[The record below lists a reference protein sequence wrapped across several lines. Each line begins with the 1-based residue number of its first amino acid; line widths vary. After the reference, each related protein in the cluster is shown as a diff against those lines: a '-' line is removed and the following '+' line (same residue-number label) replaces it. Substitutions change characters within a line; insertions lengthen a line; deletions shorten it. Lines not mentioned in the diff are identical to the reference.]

1 MSLDQRGTDPL
12 RITQSDASPRRKAR
26 RRDRHGSSQ
35 VASIAVGTR
44 YDVSDVP
51 LQGGYVAKLCPVKAQ
66 NDALLPAEPTPPSPA
81 LERRFELGRDFE
93 DRILADLKAAHPALV
108 VVTGATSADKEQ
120 ATIDA
125 MTQGADLI
133 FGGRLPADPVGR
145 RVGKPDLLV
154 RAEAEGPPVYHPV
167 DVKHHRTLAA
177 FDKLPAL
184 CSELTDPRLAAA
196 QPDTTMST
204 RKRRDDL
211 LQLAHYQRMLQ
222 ACGMA
227 AVTNRGGIIGGEGK
241 VTWHDLDAPM
251 WLTPSSSGKKKRRS
265 TMEIYDFEFDF
276 RLDIIA
282 VAKQHLADPSVAP
295 LLVPVRISE
304 CPECPWWAHC
314 GPQLEAGAGDVSL
327 VPKVGWLQWSIH
339 RDHGVHDRAQLAKLD
354 PRTASLVAKGID
366 ARALMTTAGTRD
378 PGTPIAEL
386 IGGKRPAQ
394 VAQLEAAS
402 IHTAA
407 DVLVLCATTATY
419 SGSGL
424 SSLPAQIDLARA
436 VLGPEPAY
444 RRRGLPALD
453 VPRGG
458 VELDLDLENV
468 EDGVYLWGALVTD
481 RSEIGVETGYRA
493 FAGWDPMTPEVEGLL
508 FEELWG
514 WLEDLRATVHGA
526 GKTFRAYCYN
536 TGVEGGHLR
545 RLAALAGREQEVEGF
560 LGSDEWVDL
569 LRVFDSQ
576 LITGGGA
583 GLKVVA
589 SLAGYRWPVDEPG
602 GAESM
607 LLYETAVG
615 AAEEDEKL
623 KARKWLLDYNRG
635 DVEATLALRE
645 WMDRGGAM
653 IPSIETVN
661 LDGL

>member
-1 MSLDQRGTDPL
+1 M
-12 RITQSDASPRRKAR
+12 
-26 RRDRHGSSQ
+26 
-35 VASIAVGTR
+35 GTR
-44 YDVSDVP
+44 YDVSQVP

-93 DRILADLKAAHPALV
+93 DRILADLNAAHADLV
-108 VVTGATSADKEQ
+108 MIIGETSADKEK
-120 ATIDA
+120 ATLDA
-125 MTQGADLI
+125 MTQGAELI

-154 RAEAEGPPVYHPV
+154 RAGAEGPPVYHPV

-184 CSELTDPRLAAA
+184 CSELTDPSLVAA
-196 QPDTTMST
+196 QPDPTMST

-227 AVTNRGGIIGGEGK
+227 AVDNRGGIIGVEGR

-251 WLTPSSSGKKKRRS
+251 WLTPSSTGKKKRRS

-295 LLVPVRISE
+295 LLVPVRIAE
-304 CPECPWWAHC
+304 CPECPWWGHC

-339 RDHGVHDRAQLAKLD
+339 QAHGVHDRAQLAKLD
-354 PRTASLVAKGID
+354 PHTASLVADGID
-366 ARALMTTAGTRD
+366 LSGLMVAAKAVD
-378 PGTPIAEL
+378 PSTPVAEL
-386 IGGKRPAQ
+386 VGSKRPAQ
-394 VAQLEAAS
+394 VAKLAAAG

-407 DVLVLCATTATY
+407 DALTLCAITASY

-436 VLGPEPAY
+436 VLAPGPVY
-444 RRRGLPALD
+444 RRRALAALE
-453 VPRGG
+453 VPRAD

-481 RSEIGVETGYRA
+481 RADIGVQTGYRA

-508 FEELWG
+508 FQELWA
-514 WLEDLRATVHGA
+514 WLEDLRARVHGA

-536 TGVEGGHLR
+536 AGVEGGHLR
-545 RLAALAGREQEVEGF
+545 RLAALAGRTPDVDAF
-560 LGSDEWVDL
+560 LASNEWVDL

-589 SLAGYRWPVDEPG
+589 PLAGYTWPVEAPG

-615 AAEEDEKL
+615 TADEGEKL
-623 KARKWLLDYNRG
+623 SAREWLLDYNRG

-645 WMDRGGAM
+645 WMDRARVS
-653 IPSIETVN
+653 IPSIETVDPN
-661 LDGL
+661 LI

>member
-1 MSLDQRGTDPL
+1 L
-12 RITQSDASPRRKAR
+12 
-26 RRDRHGSSQ
+26 
-35 VASIAVGTR
+35 GTR
-44 YDVSDVP
+44 YDVSQVP

-66 NDALLPAEPTPPSPA
+66 NDALLPAEPIPPSPA

-93 DRILADLKAAHPALV
+93 DRILAELQAAHPDLV
-108 VVTGATSADKEQ
+108 VVTGDTSADKEE
-120 ATIDA
+120 ATVEA
-125 MTQGADLI
+125 MTRGAQLI

-184 CSELTDPRLAAA
+184 CSELKAPSLVAA
-196 QPDTTMST
+196 QLDATMST

-227 AVTNRGGIIGGEGK
+227 AVDNRGGIIGVEGK

-251 WLTPSSSGKKKRRS
+251 WLTPSSTGKKKRRS

-295 LLVPVRISE
+295 LLVPVRIAE
-304 CPECPWWAHC
+304 CPECPWWGHC

-339 RDHGVHDRAQLAKLD
+339 RAHGVHNRAQLAKLH
-354 PRTASLVAKGID
+354 PVTASLVAKGID
-366 ARALMTTAGTRD
+366 VRSLMTVAAEVD
-378 PGTPIAEL
+378 PTTPIGEL
-386 IGGKRPAQ
+386 IAGNKPSH
-394 VAQLEAAS
+394 VTQLEGAS

-407 DVLVLCATTATY
+407 DLRTLDATTAAY
-419 SGSGL
+419 SNSGM

-436 VLGPEPAY
+436 VLGPEPVY
-444 RRRGLPALD
+444 RRRGLTALH
-453 VPRGG
+453 VPRAD

-468 EDGVYLWGALVTD
+468 EDGVYLWGALVND
-481 RSEIGVETGYRA
+481 RVGLGLESGYRA
-493 FAGWDPMTPEVEGLL
+493 FAAWDPMTPAVEGGL
-508 FEELWG
+508 FIELWT
-514 WLEDLRATVHGA
+514 WLDGLRTKVHGA

-536 TGVEGGHLR
+536 AGVEGGHLR
-545 RLAALAGREQEVEGF
+545 RLAAVAGRGPEIEEF
-560 LGSDEWVDL
+560 LTSDEWVDL

-583 GLKVVA
+583 GLKLVA
-589 SLAGYRWPVDEPG
+589 PLAGYSWPVEEPG

-607 LLYETAVG
+607 VLYETAAG
-615 AAEEDEKL
+615 DTDHEKKL
-623 KARKWLLDYNRG
+623 NARKWLLDYNRG

-645 WMDRGGAM
+645 WMDQRAST
-653 IPSIETVN
+653 IPSIETVDPN
-661 LDGL
+661 LVAD